1 MDFATALQKAE
12 GWLDEIEGVEGVAQG
27 KVGECHCITVFV
39 SQEEAAEKLPS
50 TFHGFKVVVE
60 HTGSFHAEV

>member
-1 MDFATALQKAE
+1 MDIAEALRKADS
-12 GWLDEIEGVEGVAQG
+12 WLDEIEGVEGVAQG
-27 KVGECHCITVFV
+27 KVGKDDCITVFV

-60 HTGSFHAEV
+60 HTGAFHAET